1 VNHDTKVDIEMAA
14 FETGQSG
21 NPNGRPKGARN
32 KATLAAEAL
41 LDGEAEAIT
50 RKAIELAKAGDITAI
65 RLCLERIIPARRDR
79 VAAFKLPRMQAA
91 SDAVKAST
99 AIIEA
104 VADGEL
110 TPAEA
115 SEMSRVIDGFTR
127 TLEAIDFEE
136 RISKLEGIKR

>member
-1 VNHDTKVDIEMAA
+1 MQYEI
-14 FETGQSG
+14 GQSG

-32 KATLAAEAL
+32 KTTLAAEAL

-50 RKAIELAKAGDITAI
+50 RKCIELAKAGDITAI

-79 VAAFKLPRMQAA
+79 AAAFAMPKMQSA
-91 SDAVKAST
+91 SDAVRAST
-99 AIIEA
+99 AVIIEA

-115 SEMSRVIDGFTR
+115 SEMSSVIDSFTR

>member
-1 VNHDTKVDIEMAA
+1 MPYES
-14 FETGQSG
+14 GQSG

-41 LDGEAEAIT
+41 LDGEAESIT
-50 RKAIELAKAGDITAI
+50 RKAIDLAKAGDITAI

-79 VAAFKLPRMQAA
+79 VAAFTLPKIQAV

-104 VADGEL
+104 VADGDL

-115 SEMSRVIDGFTR
+115 SEISRVIDSFTR